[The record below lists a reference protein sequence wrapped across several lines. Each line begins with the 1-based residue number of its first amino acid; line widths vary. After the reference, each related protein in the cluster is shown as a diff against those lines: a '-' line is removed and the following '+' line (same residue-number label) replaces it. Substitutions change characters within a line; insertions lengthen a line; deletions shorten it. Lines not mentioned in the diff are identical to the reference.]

1 MALSCSFSSAKK
13 DSLAVSL
20 FRPGTPLKQSFASL
34 IRLGFSRARLCLSY
48 QTRASIRAGLCS
60 QHHTRSCPGQLYFSA
75 IRLGAPSPRVEAA
88 SDLCPRGCLECPLF
102 PAPTPPPPVP
112 WGALPFTLQAVT
124 NRRQTAFFYRLLAFK

>member
-48 QTRASIRAGLCS
+48 QTRASIREGLCS
-60 QHHTRSCPGQLYFSA
+60 LHHTRSCPGQLYFSA

-102 PAPTPPPPVP
+102 PAPTPPISC
-112 WGALPFTLQAVT
+112 ALGGSALCSASSDKQKANSFLLQAVG
-124 NRRQTAFFYRLLAFK
+124 F